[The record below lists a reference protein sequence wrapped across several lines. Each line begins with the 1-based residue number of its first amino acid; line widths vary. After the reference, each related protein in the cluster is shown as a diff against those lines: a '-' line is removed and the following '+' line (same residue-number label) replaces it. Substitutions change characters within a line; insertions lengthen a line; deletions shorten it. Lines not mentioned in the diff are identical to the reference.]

1 MTNQLRFI
9 NESPIT
15 LGTTVLGILL
25 GLFLAAFVTGLVGTT
40 GVTSTLLFLII
51 AGVVGIGGLFV
62 GRFVTAQLG
71 GTRELDNT
79 EVYVENRDEY
89 DGE

>member
-71 GTRELDNT
+71 GTRASEDEIDERDHT
-79 EVYVENRDEY
+79 DEN